1 MHNTIILIITRKSF
15 NHLSTDAGTHSTHST
30 TSVSSGTGADTLQ
43 YPSDANANY
52 SNHSNHSNH
61 TRIGVVELCQD
72 GPDDPA
78 LQELLQ
84 EYELQLNT
92 VALFFLKKGFAHVS
106 ILDGG
111 FHKALQYVKC

>member
-1 MHNTIILIITRKSF
+1 M
-15 NHLSTDAGTHSTHST
+15 
-30 TSVSSGTGADTLQ
+30 
-43 YPSDANANY
+43 
-52 SNHSNHSNH
+52 
-61 TRIGVVELCQD
+61 ELCQD